1 MICIVAWLYYIVLYI
16 YCAIIYKFILFPK
29 LYSPKIPWHRILDPL
44 CPHEMLIVLIFLMI
58 LEWACIIIGLLG

>member
-44 CPHEMLIVLIFLMI
+44 CPHEMLIV
-58 LEWACIIIGLLG
+58 